1 MFVLKSNKDNG
12 NNDNGKYRTG
22 LLMLSFFVSL
32 RAIYYVTNRNRSSAS
47 N

>member
-1 MFVLKSNKDNG
+1 MFVLKNNNKDNG

-22 LLMLSFFVSL
+22 ILMLSFFVSL
-32 RAIYYVTNRNRSSAS
+32 RAIYYITNRKTVS